1 MAGEPGGTGQGPGG
15 ELDSMHGLRERI
27 QELEAQMN
35 VMRDE
40 LENKHLEGSASTLRE
55 KYQKDFENLKVLP
68 RFNALRFLL
77 LECTGGVPSVP
88 RFAKLRGIPHERQHT

>member
-1 MAGEPGGTGQGPGG
+1 
-15 ELDSMHGLRERI
+15 MHGLRERI

-68 RFNALRFLL
+68 HLTLYAFSCLSVP
-77 LECTGGVPSVP
+77 GGVPSVP
-88 RFAKLRGIPHERQHT
+88 RFAKLRGIPHERQHTRASP

>member
-1 MAGEPGGTGQGPGG
+1 
-15 ELDSMHGLRERI
+15 MHGLRERI

-68 RFNALRFLL
+68 RFVLYGISHRAF
-77 LECTGGVPSVP
+77 GP
-88 RFAKLRGIPHERQHT
+88 RVCLV